1 MSFGK
6 LIYIVVFARLRQLAG
21 QISKDAKDFLPE
33 NIGWIRQFHCLIP
46 LLQKLPQERVA
57 PKPPLDWFRLEN
69 IGNKFSFY
77 G

>member
-6 LIYIVVFARLRQLAG
+6 LIYIVVFARLRQLSG
-21 QISKDAKDFLPE
+21 QIRKDVEDFLSE
-33 NIGWIRQFHCLIP
+33 NIGGIRQFHRLIP

-57 PKPPLDWFRLEN
+57 PKPPLDRLRLKN
-69 IGNKFSFY
+69 TSNKFSFH